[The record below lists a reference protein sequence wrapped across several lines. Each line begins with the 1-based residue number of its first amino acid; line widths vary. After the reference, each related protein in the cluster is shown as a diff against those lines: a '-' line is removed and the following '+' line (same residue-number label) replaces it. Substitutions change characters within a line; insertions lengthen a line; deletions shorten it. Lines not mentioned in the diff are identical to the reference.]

1 MKRIVDLAKNR
12 GFVFQGSEIYGG
24 LANTWDYGPLGSL
37 LKENLKNLWIR
48 EFVQRR
54 PDMVLLD
61 AAILM
66 NPQVWVASGH
76 VGGFSDPLV
85 DDKNTW
91 ERFRADKL
99 IEEYIQKEIWKKVE
113 EEKDAS
119 KIEKYEKDFK
129 KALVQYSD
137 EWTRKNMAK
146 YYAKQWELL
155 EEYSNTYGVHFMVVD
170 TWTPEQQLRFMKEKD
185 IRNPNHP
192 EKEAIWADI
201 KKFNL
206 MFKTSQG
213 VTEDSSALVYLRP
226 ETAQGIF
233 VDFPQ
238 IVRTCRRRVPFGVAQ
253 VGKAFRNE
261 ITPGNF
267 IFRTREF
274 EQMEI
279 EFFCEP
285 GTQKE
290 WHEKW
295 KVDCK
300 KFLMDTVG
308 LKEKNLRFRE
318 HEKDE
323 LSHYSDGTFDIE
335 YDFPSIGF
343 SELQGIASRTDFDL
357 KAHMTESKQDMSYFD
372 PVKNT
377 KFIPYVIEPS
387 IGLTRLFLATLCDA
401 YDTVKEEDGNDRIVL
416 RLKPEVAPVKIAV
429 LPLVKK
435 LNEKAEEVFQ
445 MLSKHFMTWYDET
458 GSIGKRYARFDEIG
472 TPWCVTIDFDNS
484 LEKNAVTIRHRDTM
498 EQETIAIGELV
509 EYFRKQLG

>member
-1 MKRIVDLAKNR
+1 MKHIVDLAKNR

-48 EFVQRR
+48 EFVQKR

-66 NPQVWVASGH
+66 NPNVWVASGH
-76 VGGFSDPLV
+76 VGGFSDPLI
-85 DDKNTW
+85 DDKNTK

-99 IEEYIQKEIWKKVE
+99 METLFMER
-113 EEKDAS
+113 EEKGVSRDDQLKDYTS
-119 KIEKYEKDFK
+119 K
-129 KALVQYSD
+129 
-137 EWTRKNMAK
+137 
-146 YYAKQWELL
+146 
-155 EEYSNTYGVHFMVVD
+155 YGVNNLVPES
-170 TWTPEQQLRFMKEKD
+170 WTPEQQFAFMTGEKVQ
-185 IRNPNHP
+185 NPNTKKP
-192 EKEAIWADI
+192 GDWTEIR
-201 KKFNL
+201 KFNL

-233 VDFPQ
+233 VDFPN

-285 GTQKE
+285 GTQLE

-295 KVDCK
+295 KADCK
-300 KFLMDTVG
+300 KFLMETVG
-308 LKEKNLRFRE
+308 IKEKNLRFRE

-357 KAHMTESKQDMSYFD
+357 NAHMKESKQDMSYFD

-377 KFIPYVIEPS
+377 KYVPYVIEPS

-401 YDTVKEEDGNDRIVL
+401 YDTVPDGDEGGERIVL

-484 LEKNAVTIRHRDTM
+484 LEKNAVTIRDRDTA
-498 EQETIAIGELV
+498 EQVIVPIDELV
-509 EYFRKQLG
+509 EYFQKQLQN

>member
-1 MKRIVDLAKNR
+1 MKHIVDLAKNR

-76 VGGFSDPLV
+76 VGGFSDPLI
-85 DDKNTW
+85 DDKNTK

-99 IEEYIQKEIWKKVE
+99 MEDLFQTREQSGISRDIQQMEYLKK
-113 EEKDAS
+113 
-119 KIEKYEKDFK
+119 
-129 KALVQYSD
+129 
-137 EWTRKNMAK
+137 
-146 YYAKQWELL
+146 
-155 EEYSNTYGVHFMVVD
+155 YGVPNLVPESWKPDQQHAFMVGEDV
-170 TWTPEQQLRFMKEKD
+170 
-185 IRNPNHP
+185 RNPNNP
-192 EKEAIWADI
+192 DVTADWTEI
-201 KKFNL
+201 RKFNL
-206 MFKTSQG
+206 MFETKQG
-213 VTEDSSALVYLRP
+213 VTDDSTAKVYLRP

-233 VDFPQ
+233 VDFPH

-295 KVDCK
+295 KVACK
-300 KFLMDTVG
+300 KFLMETVG
-308 LKEKNLRFRE
+308 IKESNLRFRE

-357 KAHMTESKQDMSYFD
+357 KAHMSESKQDMSYFD

-401 YDTVKEEDGNDRIVL
+401 YDTVKDEEGGERIVL

-435 LNEKAEEVFQ
+435 LNEKAEEVFN
-445 MLSKHFMTWYDET
+445 MLSNNFMTWYDET

-498 EQETIAIGELV
+498 EQEVVAIDDLV
-509 EYFRKQLG
+509 EWFRKQGI

>member
-1 MKRIVDLAKNR
+1 MPSCRNDQFQYEINKISSQKNIDEAIR
-12 GFVFQGSEIYGG
+12 SVI
-24 LANTWDYGPLGSL
+24 
-37 LKENLKNLWIR
+37 LKFLSQAYEVNNLVP
-48 EFVQRR
+48 E
-54 PDMVLLD
+54 
-61 AAILM
+61 
-66 NPQVWVASGH
+66 S
-76 VGGFSDPLV
+76 
-85 DDKNTW
+85 
-91 ERFRADKL
+91 
-99 IEEYIQKEIWKKVE
+99 
-113 EEKDAS
+113 
-119 KIEKYEKDFK
+119 
-129 KALVQYSD
+129 
-137 EWTRKNMAK
+137 
-146 YYAKQWELL
+146 
-155 EEYSNTYGVHFMVVD
+155 
-170 TWTPEQQLRFMKEKD
+170 WTPEQQHAFMVGEKVV
-185 IRNPNHP
+185 NPNTGKP
-192 EKEAIWADI
+192 GDWTEIR
-201 KKFNL
+201 KFNL

-233 VDFPQ
+233 VDFPN

-285 GTQKE
+285 GTQLE

-295 KVDCK
+295 KADCK
-300 KFLMDTVG
+300 KFLMDTIG
-308 LKEKNLRFRE
+308 IKEKNLRFRE

-357 KAHMTESKQDMSYFD
+357 KAHMSESKQDMSYFD

-377 KFIPYVIEPS
+377 KYVPYVIEPS

-401 YDTVKEEDGNDRIVL
+401 YDTVPDGDEGGERIVL

-484 LEKNAVTIRHRDTM
+484 LEKNAVTIRDRDTA
-498 EQETIAIGELV
+498 EQVIVPIDELV
-509 EYFRKQLG
+509 EYFKKQLN

>member
-66 NPQVWVASGH
+66 NPNVWVASGH
-76 VGGFSDPLV
+76 VGGFSDPLI
-85 DDKNTW
+85 DDKNTK

-99 IEEYIQKEIWKKVE
+99 MESLFMER
-113 EEKDAS
+113 EEKGISRDDQLKDYTS
-119 KIEKYEKDFK
+119 K
-129 KALVQYSD
+129 
-137 EWTRKNMAK
+137 
-146 YYAKQWELL
+146 
-155 EEYSNTYGVHFMVVD
+155 YGVNNLVPES
-170 TWTPEQQLRFMKEKD
+170 WTPEQQFAFMTGEKVQ
-185 IRNPNHP
+185 NPNTKKP
-192 EKEAIWADI
+192 GDWTEIR
-201 KKFNL
+201 KFNL

-213 VTEDSSALVYLRP
+213 VTEDSSSMVYLRP

-233 VDFPQ
+233 VDFPN

-285 GTQKE
+285 GTQLE

-300 KFLMDTVG
+300 KFLMETVG
-308 LKEKNLRFRE
+308 IKEKNLRFRE

-343 SELQGIASRTDFDL
+343 SELQGIASRTNFDL
-357 KAHMTESKQDMSYFD
+357 NAHMKESKQDMSYFD

-377 KFIPYVIEPS
+377 KFVPYVIEPS

-401 YDTVKEEDGNDRIVL
+401 YDTVADGDEGGERIVL

-484 LEKNAVTIRHRDTM
+484 LEKNMVTIRHRDTM
-498 EQETIAIGELV
+498 EQEVVAIEELV
-509 EYFRKQLG
+509 GYFNKQLQN

>member
-1 MKRIVDLAKNR
+1 MKHIVDLAKNR

-66 NPQVWVASGH
+66 NPNVWVASGH
-76 VGGFSDPLV
+76 VGGFSDPLI
-85 DDKNTW
+85 DDKNTK

-99 IEEYIQKEIWKKVE
+99 MEALFMER
-113 EEKDAS
+113 EEKGIARD
-119 KIEKYEKDFK
+119 EQLKD
-129 KALVQYSD
+129 YS
-137 EWTRKNMAK
+137 AK
-146 YYAKQWELL
+146 Y
-155 EEYSNTYGVHFMVVD
+155 GVNNLVPES
-170 TWTPEQQLRFMKEKD
+170 WTPEQQHAFMTGEKVE
-185 IRNPNHP
+185 NPNTKKP
-192 EKEAIWADI
+192 GEWTEIR
-201 KKFNL
+201 KFNL

-233 VDFPQ
+233 VDFPN

-285 GTQKE
+285 GTQLE

-300 KFLMDTVG
+300 KFLMDTIG
-308 LKEKNLRFRE
+308 IRESNLRFRE

-401 YDTVKEEDGNDRIVL
+401 YDTVPDGEEGGERIVL

-435 LNEKAEEVFQ
+435 LNEKAEEVFH

-472 TPWCVTIDFDNS
+472 TPWCVTIDFDNT
-484 LEKNAVTIRHRDTM
+484 LEKNMVTIRHRDTM
-498 EQETIAIGELV
+498 EQETVAIDELV
-509 EYFRKQLG
+509 GYFQKNL

>member
-76 VGGFSDPLV
+76 VGGFSDPLI
-85 DDKNTW
+85 DDKNTK

-99 IEEYIQKEIWKKVE
+99 MESLFMER
-113 EEKDAS
+113 EEKEVSRDDQLKDYTS
-119 KIEKYEKDFK
+119 K
-129 KALVQYSD
+129 
-137 EWTRKNMAK
+137 
-146 YYAKQWELL
+146 
-155 EEYSNTYGVHFMVVD
+155 YGVNNLVPES
-170 TWTPEQQLRFMKEKD
+170 WTPEQQFAFMTGEKVQ
-185 IRNPNHP
+185 NPNTKKP
-192 EKEAIWADI
+192 GDWTEIR
-201 KKFNL
+201 KFNL

-233 VDFPQ
+233 VDFPN

-285 GTQKE
+285 GTQLE

-295 KVDCK
+295 KVACK
-300 KFLMDTVG
+300 KFLMDTIG
-308 LKEKNLRFRE
+308 IKEKNLRFRE

-357 KAHMTESKQDMSYFD
+357 NAHMKESKQDMSYFD

-377 KFIPYVIEPS
+377 KYVPYVIEPS

-401 YDTVKEEDGNDRIVL
+401 YDTVADGDEGGERIVL

-484 LEKNAVTIRHRDTM
+484 LEKNAVTIRDRDTA
-498 EQETIAIGELV
+498 EQVIVPIDELV
-509 EYFRKQLG
+509 GYFQKALNQ

>member
-1 MKRIVDLAKNR
+1 MKHIVDLAKNR
-12 GFVFQGSEIYGG
+12 WFVFQGSEIYGG

-48 EFVQRR
+48 EFVQKR

-66 NPQVWVASGH
+66 NPNVWVASGH
-76 VGGFSDPLV
+76 VGGFSDPLI
-85 DDKNTW
+85 DDKNTK

-99 IEEYIQKEIWKKVE
+99 MEALFMEREEEGISREKQQEEY
-113 EEKDAS
+113 AS
-119 KIEKYEKDFK
+119 K
-129 KALVQYSD
+129 
-137 EWTRKNMAK
+137 
-146 YYAKQWELL
+146 
-155 EEYSNTYGVHFMVVD
+155 YGVNNLVPES
-170 TWTPEQQLRFMKEKD
+170 WTPEQQFAFMTGEKVE
-185 IRNPNHP
+185 NPNTKKP
-192 EKEAIWADI
+192 GDWTEIR
-201 KKFNL
+201 KFNL

-233 VDFPQ
+233 VDFPN

-285 GTQKE
+285 GTQLE

-295 KVDCK
+295 KADCK
-300 KFLMDTVG
+300 KFLMDTIG
-308 LKEKNLRFRE
+308 IKEKNLRFRE

-357 KAHMTESKQDMSYFD
+357 KAHMSESKQDMSYFD

-377 KFIPYVIEPS
+377 KYVPYVIEPS

-401 YDTVKEEDGNDRIVL
+401 YDTVPDGDEGGERIVL

-484 LEKNAVTIRHRDTM
+484 LEKNAVTIRDRDTA
-498 EQETIAIGELV
+498 EQVVVPIDELV
-509 EYFRKQLG
+509 EYFKKQLN

>member
-1 MKRIVDLAKNR
+1 MKHIVDLAKNR

-76 VGGFSDPLV
+76 VGGFSDPLI
-85 DDKNTW
+85 DDKNTK

-99 IEEYIQKEIWKKVE
+99 MESLFYSREETGTSRDGQLKDYI
-113 EEKDAS
+113 S
-119 KIEKYEKDFK
+119 K
-129 KALVQYSD
+129 
-137 EWTRKNMAK
+137 
-146 YYAKQWELL
+146 
-155 EEYSNTYGVHFMVVD
+155 YGVNNLVPES
-170 TWTPEQQLRFMKEKD
+170 WTPEQQHAFMLGEKVE
-185 IRNPNHP
+185 NPNTKKP
-192 EKEAIWADI
+192 GDWTEIR
-201 KKFNL
+201 KFNL

-213 VTEDSSALVYLRP
+213 VTEDSSAMVYLRP

-233 VDFPQ
+233 VDFPN

-295 KVDCK
+295 KVACK
-300 KFLMDTVG
+300 KFLMETVG
-308 LKEKNLRFRE
+308 IKEENLRFRE

-323 LSHYSDGTFDIE
+323 LSHYSD
-335 YDFPSIGF
+335 
-343 SELQGIASRTDFDL
+343 
-357 KAHMTESKQDMSYFD
+357 
-372 PVKNT
+372 
-377 KFIPYVIEPS
+377 
-387 IGLTRLFLATLCDA
+387 
-401 YDTVKEEDGNDRIVL
+401 
-416 RLKPEVAPVKIAV
+416 
-429 LPLVKK
+429 
-435 LNEKAEEVFQ
+435 
-445 MLSKHFMTWYDET
+445 
-458 GSIGKRYARFDEIG
+458 
-472 TPWCVTIDFDNS
+472 
-484 LEKNAVTIRHRDTM
+484 
-498 EQETIAIGELV
+498 
-509 EYFRKQLG
+509 

>member
-1 MKRIVDLAKNR
+1 MKHIVDLAKNR
-12 GFVFQGSEIYGG
+12 WFVFQGSEIYGG

-48 EFVQRR
+48 EFVQCR

-66 NPQVWVASGH
+66 NPNVWVASGH
-76 VGGFSDPLV
+76 VGGFSDPLI
-85 DDKNTW
+85 DDKNTK

-99 IEEYIQKEIWKKVE
+99 IEDVFNEWVLIEWISRNELVKKYAV
-113 EEKDAS
+113 
-119 KIEKYEKDFK
+119 KYWINNFIPE
-129 KALVQYSD
+129 S
-137 EWTRKNMAK
+137 
-146 YYAKQWELL
+146 
-155 EEYSNTYGVHFMVVD
+155 
-170 TWTPEQQLRFMKEKD
+170 WTPEQQYAFMVGEKVKNPRTWEPGNWTE
-185 IRNPNHP
+185 IR
-192 EKEAIWADI
+192 
-201 KKFNL
+201 KFNL

-213 VTEDSSALVYLRP
+213 VTEDSSAMVYLRP

-233 VDFPQ
+233 VDFPN

-300 KFLMDTVG
+300 KFLMETVG
-308 LKEKNLRFRE
+308 IKESNLRFRE

-357 KAHMTESKQDMSYFD
+357 KAHMKESGQDMSYFD

-377 KFIPYVIEPS
+377 KFVPFVIEPS

-401 YDTVKEEDGNDRIVL
+401 YDTVPDGEEGGERIVL

-445 MLSKHFMTWYDET
+445 MLSKNFMTWYDET

-472 TPWCVTIDFDNS
+472 TPWCVTIDFDNT
-484 LEKNAVTIRHRDTM
+484 LEKDMVTIRHRDTM
-498 EQETIAIGELV
+498 EQEVVAISELV
-509 EYFRKQLG
+509 EYFNAHLSGNIPLR

>member
-1 MKRIVDLAKNR
+1 MKHIVDLAKNR
-12 GFVFQGSEIYGG
+12 GFVFQVSEIYGG

-66 NPQVWVASGH
+66 NPNVWVASGH
-76 VGGFSDPLV
+76 VGGFSDPLI
-85 DDKNTW
+85 DDKNTK

-99 IEEYIQKEIWKKVE
+99 IEQKIEEINGRIREGYIHRVQQFKNHNKMNQVE
-113 EEKDAS
+113 EFWYYIGTNIANDEGDLREKVILP
-119 KIEKYEKDFK
+119 KLNEKYGIPNLIPE
-129 KALVQYSD
+129 S
-137 EWTRKNMAK
+137 WTA
-146 YYAKQWELL
+146 
-155 EEYSNTYGVHFMVVD
+155 
-170 TWTPEQQLRFMKEKD
+170 EQQFRFMNEED
-185 IRNPNHP
+185 VRNPNNP
-192 EKEAIWADI
+192 DVPANWTEIR
-201 KKFNL
+201 KFNL

-213 VTEDSSALVYLRP
+213 VTEDSSAMVYLRP

-233 VDFPQ
+233 VDFPN

-285 GTQKE
+285 GTQLE

-295 KVDCK
+295 KEDCK
-300 KFLMDTVG
+300 KFLMETVG
-308 LKEKNLRFRE
+308 IKEKNLRFRE

-343 SELQGIASRTDFDL
+343 SELQ
-357 KAHMTESKQDMSYFD
+357 
-372 PVKNT
+372 
-377 KFIPYVIEPS
+377 
-387 IGLTRLFLATLCDA
+387 
-401 YDTVKEEDGNDRIVL
+401 
-416 RLKPEVAPVKIAV
+416 
-429 LPLVKK
+429 
-435 LNEKAEEVFQ
+435 
-445 MLSKHFMTWYDET
+445 
-458 GSIGKRYARFDEIG
+458 
-472 TPWCVTIDFDNS
+472 
-484 LEKNAVTIRHRDTM
+484 
-498 EQETIAIGELV
+498 
-509 EYFRKQLG
+509 

>member
-1 MKRIVDLAKNR
+1 MKHIVDLAKNR

-48 EFVQRR
+48 EFVQKR

-66 NPQVWVASGH
+66 NPNVWVASGH
-76 VGGFSDPLV
+76 VGGFSDPLI
-85 DDKNTW
+85 DDKNTK

-99 IEEYIQKEIWKKVE
+99 MEALFMER
-113 EEKDAS
+113 EEKGTSRDDQL
-119 KIEKYEKDFK
+119 KYYF
-129 KALVQYSD
+129 
-137 EWTRKNMAK
+137 AK
-146 YYAKQWELL
+146 Y
-155 EEYSNTYGVHFMVVD
+155 GVNNLVPES
-170 TWTPEQQLRFMKEKD
+170 WAPEQQHAFMVGEKVV
-185 IRNPNHP
+185 NPNTGKP
-192 EKEAIWADI
+192 GDWTEIR
-201 KKFNL
+201 KFNL

-233 VDFPQ
+233 VDFPN

-285 GTQKE
+285 GTQLE

-295 KVDCK
+295 KADCK
-300 KFLMDTVG
+300 KFLMDTIG
-308 LKEKNLRFRE
+308 IKEKNLRFRE

-357 KAHMTESKQDMSYFD
+357 NAHMKESKQDMSYFD

-377 KFIPYVIEPS
+377 KYVPYVIEPS

-401 YDTVKEEDGNDRIVL
+401 YDTVPDGDEGGERIVL

-484 LEKNAVTIRHRDTM
+484 LEKNAVTIRDRDTA
-498 EQETIAIGELV
+498 EQVIVPIDELV
-509 EYFRKQLG
+509 EYFRKQLS

>member
-1 MKRIVDLAKNR
+1 MKHIVDLAKNR

-76 VGGFSDPLV
+76 VGGFSDPLI
-85 DDKNTW
+85 DDKNTK

-99 IEEYIQKEIWKKVE
+99 MEWLFYTREASGTSRDDQL
-113 EEKDAS
+113 KD
-119 KIEKYEKDFK
+119 
-129 KALVQYSD
+129 YS
-137 EWTRKNMAK
+137 AK
-146 YYAKQWELL
+146 Y
-155 EEYSNTYGVHFMVVD
+155 GVNNLVPES
-170 TWTPEQQLRFMKEKD
+170 WTPEQQHAFMVGEKVE
-185 IRNPNHP
+185 NPNTKKP
-192 EKEAIWADI
+192 GDWTEIR
-201 KKFNL
+201 KFNL

-213 VTEDSSALVYLRP
+213 VTEDSSAMVYLRP

-233 VDFPQ
+233 VDFPN

-308 LKEKNLRFRE
+308 IKESNLRFRE

-335 YDFPSIGF
+335 YDFPNIGF

-372 PVKNT
+372 PVNNT
-377 KFIPYVIEPS
+377 KFVPFVIEPS

-435 LNEKAEEVFQ
+435 FNEKAEEVFH

-472 TPWCVTIDFDNS
+472 TPWCVTIDFDNT
-484 LEKNAVTIRHRDTM
+484 LEKNMVTIRHRDTM
-498 EQETIAIGELV
+498 EQETVAIEALV
-509 EYFRKQLG
+509 EYFQTALNS

>member
-1 MKRIVDLAKNR
+1 MTDDSTAK
-12 GFVFQGSEIYGG
+12 
-24 LANTWDYGPLGSL
+24 
-37 LKENLKNLWIR
+37 
-48 EFVQRR
+48 
-54 PDMVLLD
+54 
-61 AAILM
+61 
-66 NPQVWVASGH
+66 
-76 VGGFSDPLV
+76 
-85 DDKNTW
+85 
-91 ERFRADKL
+91 
-99 IEEYIQKEIWKKVE
+99 
-113 EEKDAS
+113 
-119 KIEKYEKDFK
+119 
-129 KALVQYSD
+129 
-137 EWTRKNMAK
+137 
-146 YYAKQWELL
+146 
-155 EEYSNTYGVHFMVVD
+155 
-170 TWTPEQQLRFMKEKD
+170 
-185 IRNPNHP
+185 
-192 EKEAIWADI
+192 
-201 KKFNL
+201 
-206 MFKTSQG
+206 
-213 VTEDSSALVYLRP
+213 VYLRP

-233 VDFPQ
+233 VDFPS

-300 KFLMDTVG
+300 KFLMETVG
-308 LKEKNLRFRE
+308 IKEQNLRFRE

-357 KAHMTESKQDMSYFD
+357 KAHMSESKQDMSYFD

-401 YDTVKEEDGNDRIVL
+401 YDTVKDEEGAERIVL

-435 LNEKAEEVFQ
+435 LNEKAEEVFT
-445 MLSKHFMTWYDET
+445 MLSKNFMTWYDET

-472 TPWCVTIDFDNS
+472 TPWCVTIDFENS

-498 EQETIAIGELV
+498 EQEVVAIEDLV
-509 EYFRKQLG
+509 EYFQKALGN

>member
-1 MKRIVDLAKNR
+1 MKHIVDLAKNR

-66 NPQVWVASGH
+66 NPNVWVASGH
-76 VGGFSDPLV
+76 VGGFSDPLI
-85 DDKNTW
+85 DDKNTK

-99 IEEYIQKEIWKKVE
+99 IENHFQAMQDKTGKPIGDFWDEYVG
-113 EEKDAS
+113 
-119 KIEKYEKDFK
+119 KYWIPNWVPE
-129 KALVQYSD
+129 S
-137 EWTRKNMAK
+137 WTAEQQHN
-146 YYAKQWELL
+146 
-155 EEYSNTYGVHFMVVD
+155 FMVG
-170 TWTPEQQLRFMKEKD
+170 ED
-185 IRNPNHP
+185 IRNPNNP
-192 EKEAIWADI
+192 KVKADWTEI
-201 KKFNL
+201 RKFNL

-213 VTEDSSALVYLRP
+213 VTDDSSALVYLRP

-233 VDFPQ
+233 VDFPN

-285 GTQKE
+285 GTQLE

-295 KVDCK
+295 KVACK
-300 KFLMDTVG
+300 KFLMETVG
-308 LKEKNLRFRE
+308 IKEKNLRFRE

-357 KAHMTESKQDMSYFD
+357 NAHMRESKQDMSYFD

-377 KFIPYVIEPS
+377 KYVPYVIEPS

-401 YDTVKEEDGNDRIVL
+401 YDTVADGDEGGERIVL

-484 LEKNAVTIRHRDTM
+484 LEKNAVTIRDRDTA
-498 EQETIAIGELV
+498 EQVIVSIDELV
-509 EYFRKQLG
+509 EYFTKKLCSN

>member
-1 MKRIVDLAKNR
+1 
-12 GFVFQGSEIYGG
+12 
-24 LANTWDYGPLGSL
+24 
-37 LKENLKNLWIR
+37 
-48 EFVQRR
+48 
-54 PDMVLLD
+54 
-61 AAILM
+61 
-66 NPQVWVASGH
+66 
-76 VGGFSDPLV
+76 
-85 DDKNTW
+85 
-91 ERFRADKL
+91 
-99 IEEYIQKEIWKKVE
+99 
-113 EEKDAS
+113 
-119 KIEKYEKDFK
+119 
-129 KALVQYSD
+129 
-137 EWTRKNMAK
+137 
-146 YYAKQWELL
+146 
-155 EEYSNTYGVHFMVVD
+155 
-170 TWTPEQQLRFMKEKD
+170 
-185 IRNPNHP
+185 
-192 EKEAIWADI
+192 
-201 KKFNL
+201 

-233 VDFPQ
+233 VDFPS

-285 GTQKE
+285 GTQLE

-295 KVDCK
+295 KADCK
-300 KFLMDTVG
+300 KFLMETVG
-308 LKEKNLRFRE
+308 IKEQNLRFRQ
-318 HEKDE
+318 HEADE
-323 LSHYSDGTFDIE
+323 LSHYSDATFDIE

-357 KAHMTESKQDMSYFD
+357 NAHMKESKQDMSYFD

-377 KFIPYVIEPS
+377 KFVPFVIEPS

-401 YDTVKEEDGNDRIVL
+401 YDTVKDEEGAERIVL

-435 LNEKAEEVFQ
+435 LNEKAEEVFT
-445 MLSKHFMTWYDET
+445 MLSKNFMTWYDET

-472 TPWCVTIDFDNS
+472 TPWCVTIDFENS

-498 EQETIAIGELV
+498 EQEVVAIPDLV
-509 EYFRKQLG
+509 EWFRKQGI

>member
-66 NPQVWVASGH
+66 NPNVWVASGH
-76 VGGFSDPLV
+76 VGGFSDPLI
-85 DDKNTW
+85 DDKNTK

-99 IEEYIQKEIWKKVE
+99 MESLFMDR
-113 EEKDAS
+113 EEKGISRDDQLKDYTS
-119 KIEKYEKDFK
+119 K
-129 KALVQYSD
+129 
-137 EWTRKNMAK
+137 
-146 YYAKQWELL
+146 
-155 EEYSNTYGVHFMVVD
+155 YGVNNLVPES
-170 TWTPEQQLRFMKEKD
+170 WTPEQQFAFMTGEKVE
-185 IRNPNHP
+185 NPNTKKP
-192 EKEAIWADI
+192 GDWTEIR
-201 KKFNL
+201 KFNL

-233 VDFPQ
+233 VDFPN

-285 GTQKE
+285 GTQLE

-300 KFLMDTVG
+300 KFLMDTIG
-308 LKEKNLRFRE
+308 IKEKNLRFRE

-335 YDFPSIGF
+335 YNFPSIGF

-357 KAHMTESKQDMSYFD
+357 NAHMRESKQDMSYFD

-377 KFIPYVIEPS
+377 KYVPYVIEPS

-401 YDTVKEEDGNDRIVL
+401 FDTVPDGDEGGERIVL

-484 LEKNAVTIRHRDTM
+484 LEKNAVTIRDRDTA
-498 EQETIAIGELV
+498 EQVIVPIDELV
-509 EYFRKQLG
+509 EYFRQRL

>member
-1 MKRIVDLAKNR
+1 MNSLDEQRKKSPEIQEEIDKILQIKIGSR
-12 GFVFQGSEIYGG
+12 SEIEALKSIAERMVCDEYG
-24 LANTWDYGPLGSL
+24 
-37 LKENLKNLWIR
+37 
-48 EFVQRR
+48 
-54 PDMVLLD
+54 
-61 AAILM
+61 
-66 NPQVWVASGH
+66 
-76 VGGFSDPLV
+76 
-85 DDKNTW
+85 DK
-91 ERFRADKL
+91 
-99 IEEYIQKEIWKKVE
+99 
-113 EEKDAS
+113 
-119 KIEKYEKDFK
+119 
-129 KALVQYSD
+129 
-137 EWTRKNMAK
+137 
-146 YYAKQWELL
+146 YAKGLPFFLIPEA
-155 EEYSNTYGVHFMVVD
+155 
-170 TWTPEQQLRFMKEKD
+170 WTPEQQLNFMKGED
-185 IRNPNHP
+185 IRNPNNP
-192 EKEAIWADI
+192 KVKADWTEI
-201 KKFNL
+201 RKFNL

-213 VTEDSSALVYLRP
+213 VTEDSSAMVYLRP

-233 VDFPQ
+233 VDFPN

-285 GTQKE
+285 GTQLE

-300 KFLMDTVG
+300 KFLMETVG
-308 LKEKNLRFRE
+308 IKEANLRFRE

-372 PVKNT
+372 PVNNT
-377 KFIPYVIEPS
+377 KFVPYVIEPS

-435 LNEKAEEVFQ
+435 LNEKAEEVFH
-445 MLSKHFMTWYDET
+445 MLSKDFMTWYDET

-472 TPWCVTIDFDNS
+472 TPWCVTIDFDNT
-484 LEKNAVTIRHRDTM
+484 LEKDMVTIRHRDTM
-498 EQETIAIGELV
+498 EQEIVSVDELV
-509 EYFRKQLG
+509 EWFSKKMST

>member
-66 NPQVWVASGH
+66 NPNVWVASGH
-76 VGGFSDPLV
+76 VGGFSDPLI
-85 DDKNTW
+85 DDKNTK

-99 IEEYIQKEIWKKVE
+99 MESLFMER
-113 EEKDAS
+113 EEKGISRDYQLKDYTS
-119 KIEKYEKDFK
+119 K
-129 KALVQYSD
+129 
-137 EWTRKNMAK
+137 
-146 YYAKQWELL
+146 
-155 EEYSNTYGVHFMVVD
+155 YGVNNLVPES
-170 TWTPEQQLRFMKEKD
+170 WTPEQQFAFMTGEKVE
-185 IRNPNHP
+185 NPNTKKP
-192 EKEAIWADI
+192 GDWTEIR
-201 KKFNL
+201 KFNL

-213 VTEDSSALVYLRP
+213 VTEDSSAMVYLRP

-233 VDFPQ
+233 VDFPN

-285 GTQKE
+285 GTQLE

-300 KFLMDTVG
+300 KFLMETVG
-308 LKEKNLRFRE
+308 IKESNLRFRE

-357 KAHMTESKQDMSYFD
+357 KAHMSESKQDMSYFD

-377 KFIPYVIEPS
+377 KFVPYVIEPS

-401 YDTVKEEDGNDRIVL
+401 YDTVADGDEGGERIVL

-445 MLSKHFMTWYDET
+445 MLSKNFMTWYDET
-458 GSIGKRYARFDEIG
+458 GSIGKRYAR
-472 TPWCVTIDFDNS
+472 
-484 LEKNAVTIRHRDTM
+484 
-498 EQETIAIGELV
+498 
-509 EYFRKQLG
+509 

>member
-1 MKRIVDLAKNR
+1 MKHIVDLAKNR

-48 EFVQRR
+48 DFVQRR

-66 NPQVWVASGH
+66 NPNVWVASGH
-76 VGGFSDPLV
+76 VGGFSDPLI
-85 DDKNTW
+85 DDKNTK

-99 IEEYIQKEIWKKVE
+99 MEWLFYTREASGTSRDDQL
-113 EEKDAS
+113 KD
-119 KIEKYEKDFK
+119 Y
-129 KALVQYSD
+129 
-137 EWTRKNMAK
+137 TAK
-146 YYAKQWELL
+146 Y
-155 EEYSNTYGVHFMVVD
+155 GVNNLVPES
-170 TWTPEQQLRFMKEKD
+170 WTPEQQFAFMTGEKVE
-185 IRNPNHP
+185 NPNTKKP
-192 EKEAIWADI
+192 GDWTEIR
-201 KKFNL
+201 KFNL

-233 VDFPQ
+233 VDFPN

-285 GTQKE
+285 GTQLE

-300 KFLMDTVG
+300 KFLMDTIG
-308 LKEKNLRFRE
+308 IKEKNLRFRE

-343 SELQGIASRTDFDL
+343 SELQWIASRTDFDL

-401 YDTVKEEDGNDRIVL
+401 YDTVPDGEEGGERIVL

-435 LNEKAEEVFQ
+435 LNEKAEEVFH

-472 TPWCVTIDFDNS
+472 TPWCVTIDFDNT
-484 LEKNAVTIRHRDTM
+484 LEKNMVTIRHRDTM
-498 EQETIAIGELV
+498 EQETVAIDGLIDYFKKEL
-509 EYFRKQLG
+509 